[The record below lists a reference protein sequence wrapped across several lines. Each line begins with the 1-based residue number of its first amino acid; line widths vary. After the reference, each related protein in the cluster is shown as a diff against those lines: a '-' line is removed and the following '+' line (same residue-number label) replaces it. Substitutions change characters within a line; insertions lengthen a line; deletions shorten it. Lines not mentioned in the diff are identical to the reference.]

1 MNVRALRDACLSISS
16 FLLIRSYVYVRVC
29 ASHFCA
35 SALHFYCC
43 LHDATTNVSKW
54 AGSTLV
60 LLLFFK
66 QLQHICICGSLSFVF
81 LYILPSRLCCL
92 GCACILC
99 RAHKFIQSGIVC
111 WFCFVDFS
119 TNKNREFHGYCVNV
133 MHSFVC
139 CFHCCYWFA
148 WCRPLG
154 PTAQCSFV
162 IKTNSIFMNLNKML
176 QMIFP
181 CNVPRIPSQT
191 CTSKS
196 MKIPTL
202 SYE

>member
-1 MNVRALRDACLSISS
+1 MSRLYAC
-16 FLLIRSYVYVRVC
+16 F
-29 ASHFCA
+29 
-35 SALHFYCC
+35 
-43 LHDATTNVSKW
+43 
-54 AGSTLV
+54 TLV
-60 LLLFFK
+60 FQTTSTHLYLWFAFIRIFK
-66 QLQHICICGSLSFVF
+66 H
-81 LYILPSRLCCL
+81 ILPSCLYCL

-119 TNKNREFHGYCVNV
+119 TNKKREFHGYCVNV

-162 IKTNSIFMNLNKML
+162 IKINSIFMNLNKML
-176 QMIFP
+176 QMIFL